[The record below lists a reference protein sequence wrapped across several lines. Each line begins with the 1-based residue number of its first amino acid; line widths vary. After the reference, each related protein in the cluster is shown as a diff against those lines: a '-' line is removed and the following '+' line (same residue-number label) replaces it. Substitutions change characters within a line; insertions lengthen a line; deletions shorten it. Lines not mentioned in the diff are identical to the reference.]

1 MRRDPGAPRPE
12 WQARVEQIG
21 LPHHTA
27 ADGTPYWDESACFVF
42 SEAEVDEL
50 EAATAELHRMC
61 VAAARDVIE
70 HARWAELAIPP
81 GAVPLIE
88 RSWREQARTLY
99 GRFDLAYDG
108 RTPPRLLE
116 YNADTPTA
124 LVEAAVAQWYWLQDV
139 HPGGDQFNSLH
150 ERLVAAWAG
159 VVPSPGA
166 LGTAGPLGTV
176 ESLGT
181 AGPLGDSGGAGARP
195 LVHFASADDPEDVAT
210 VVYLRDTAEQAGL
223 RTAQLLM
230 EEIGWDAG
238 RGRFVDLD
246 ERPIDAAFKLYPWEW
261 MAGEAFA
268 AHLAAAAPFTRWVE
282 PAWKM
287 VLSNKGILAVLWEL
301 FPDHPNLLPAFFD
314 EWRLEAYAKKPLLSR
329 EGANVSLVMFGQEVA
344 ASGGDYGAEG
354 YVYQALAPLPRF
366 DGRVPVVGSW
376 VVAGEPAGVG
386 VREADGPIT
395 TNTSRFV
402 PHRIG

>member
-1 MRRDPGAPRPE
+1 MRRDPRIPRAD
-12 WQARVEQIG
+12 WQARVESVG
-21 LPHHTA
+21 LPHHTG
-27 ADGTPYWDESACFVF
+27 ADGAVYWDESACYTF
-42 SEAEVDEL
+42 STAEVDEL
-50 EAATAELHRMC
+50 EEATAELHRLC
-61 VAAARDVIE
+61 LEGAAHVIE
-70 HARWAELAIPP
+70 RGRWDELAIPP
-81 GAVPLIE
+81 AAVPLIE
-88 RSWREQARTLY
+88 RSWRDEEPTLY

-124 LVEAAVAQWYWLQDV
+124 LVEAAVAQWYWLQDTE
-139 HPGGDQFNSLH
+139 PSGDQFNSLH
-150 ERLVAAWAG
+150 ERLVAAWRAMAPG
-159 VVPSPGA
+159 LRGA
-166 LGTAGPLGTV
+166 LPV
-176 ESLGT
+176 N
-181 AGPLGDSGGAGARP
+181 ARP

-210 VVYLRDTAEQAGL
+210 TTYLRDTAEQGGVDT
-223 RTAQLLM
+223 RQLLV

-238 RGRFVDLD
+238 SGRFVDVD
-246 ERPIDAAFKLYPWEW
+246 ERPITAAFKLYPWEW
-261 MAGEAFA
+261 MAREGFA
-268 AHLAAAAPFTRWVE
+268 PQLAATRVRWIE

-301 FPDHPNLLPAFFD
+301 FPDHPNLLPAYFD

-329 EGANVSLVMFGQEVA
+329 EGANVRLVMFGEEVA

-354 YVYQALAPLPRF
+354 YVYQALAALPRL
-366 DGRVPVVGSW
+366 DGRVPVLGSW

-386 VREADGPIT
+386 VREGDGLIT